1 MINFWRGELW
11 VSQTSWVSVYTQL
24 KLFSFLQREQM
35 LVATMY
41 IRKHAADIDGNVYFH
56 RWPLEASC
64 AAFISKY
71 LSSSHIMQHCN

>member
-1 MINFWRGELW
+1 
-11 VSQTSWVSVYTQL
+11 
-24 KLFSFLQREQM
+24 M